1 MNPLCG
7 TCISRSITWARKL
20 RLKRAKRW
28 CARGAC
34 RLVETEPQFS
44 QAVISHFLASQGQSR
59 SNALAENM
67 QPLWSRPA
75 VAYQVPD
82 LDLGDSR
89 SPDQIQ
95 IQGPT
100 YHRGPISQV
109 PSLCSARWPFGLGRS
124 GKVHTAENGLF
135 IEPQL
140 WSSRPPLITQPQQVS
155 QWAPQGLK
163 GMNYLPSSLGPL
175 QSGNGAGLGAV
186 TSTNW
191 ALEWSSQRTKARRN
205 GEFVV
210 GKIRS
215 TGYKRACHSTSIGP
229 QAQGHSLTCLDLSG
243 SLQNSSLPLEKRAS
257 SISPFPPP
265 QSPALDRS
273 SQLLPSF
280 VKQAPGRSISEKNP
294 SPSPERSAEV
304 VAPTFMQKI
313 PGHQKFE

>member
-1 MNPLCG
+1 MVRAWRVSLGGNRDPHSRRQSSLTFSRLRANRGLTRWQKICSRCG
-7 TCISRSITWARKL
+7 VDRPSLTKSQIWTLVTPEAQTK
-20 RLKRAKRW
+20 
-28 CARGAC
+28 C
-34 RLVETEPQFS
+34 RFRVPH
-44 QAVISHFLASQGQSR
+44 II
-59 SNALAENM
+59 
-67 QPLWSRPA
+67 
-75 VAYQVPD
+75 VAP
-82 LDLGDSR
+82 
-89 SPDQIQ
+89 SPK
-95 IQGPT
+95 
-100 YHRGPISQV
+100 YHL
-109 PSLCSARWPFGLGRS
+109 LCSARWPFGLGRS

-135 IEPQL
+135 NEPQL

-163 GMNYLPSSLGPL
+163 GMNYLPASLGPL

-191 ALEWSSQRTKARRN
+191 ALERSSQRTKARRN

-229 QAQGHSLTCLDLSG
+229 QAQGHSLSWICLDLCRIRLYPSKSG
-243 SLQNSSLPLEKRAS
+243 HRQFLP
-257 SISPFPPP
+257 SPAP

-280 VKQAPGRSISEKNP
+280 VKQAPWAEYLRKKP